1 MIWGTTG
8 SWTNSLGGGEEMS
21 GDWKERMEALSTEEL
36 ERNLATGNYGKPK
49 RDHAESLIRKR
60 SEVSKSLAEKGR
72 VVPDALLRLFVR
84 SDEDAKSRW
93 GNRIMIAGIV
103 VAAVVAL
110 VVAWMSSG

>member
-1 MIWGTTG
+1 
-8 SWTNSLGGGEEMS
+8 MS

-72 VVPDALLRLFVR
+72 VVPDALLRLVVR
-84 SDEDAKSRW
+84 SDEDVNLANQGIAQSRW